1 MGRPAAS
8 ACACRTYLE
17 TTTDRKGQIVKEKSA
32 DRTTAN
38 RTTDTLAFFKG
49 FLSHPET
56 VASVVP
62 SSRFLERRI
71 IDAADIRNARLVVEL
86 GPGTGGTTRAIL
98 NSLPPT
104 GRLLTIELN
113 PDFIRLLNRIDD
125 PRLINHAGNAT
136 DIRKIL
142 QHYGLPNPDVVI
154 SGIPFSTMPASTGK
168 AILNAMWASL
178 MDGGRFVAYQ
188 FRNQV
193 ALLGR
198 ELFGNPDVT
207 MELRNAPPMRVYR
220 WYKTADAPVAVV

>member
-1 MGRPAAS
+1 M
-8 ACACRTYLE
+8 
-17 TTTDRKGQIVKEKSA
+17 TDKSA
-32 DRTTAN
+32 SRRASP
-38 RTTDTLAFFKG
+38 RKTDTLAFFKG
-49 FLSHPET
+49 FLSNPET

-71 IDAADIRNARLVVEL
+71 IDAADIRAARLVVEL

-98 NSLPPT
+98 RELPES
-104 GRLLTIELN
+104 GQLLTIELN
-113 PDFIRLLNRIDD
+113 PDFISLLNRIDD
-125 PRLINHAGNAT
+125 PRLINHTGNAT

-142 QHYGLPNPDVVI
+142 EHYGLPSPDVVI
-154 SGIPFSTMPASTGK
+154 SGIPFSTMPAATGK

-178 MDGGRFVAYQ
+178 VDGGRFVAYQ
-188 FRNQV
+188 FRSQV

-220 WYKTADAPVAVV
+220 WHKTADVPAAAV

>member
-1 MGRPAAS
+1 MKEKPAARNAS
-8 ACACRTYLE
+8 P
-17 TTTDRKGQIVKEKSA
+17 RK
-32 DRTTAN
+32 
-38 RTTDTLAFFKG
+38 TDTLAFFKG
-49 FLSHPET
+49 FLNHPET
-56 VASVVP
+56 VASVIP

-71 IDAADIRNARLVVEL
+71 IDAADIREARLVVEL

-98 NSLPPT
+98 NALPPT

-113 PDFIRLLNRIDD
+113 PDFIALLDRIDD
-125 PRLINHAGNAT
+125 PRLINHKGNAT

-142 QHYGLPNPDVVI
+142 EQYGLPNPDVVI
-154 SGIPFSTMPASTGK
+154 SGIPFSTMPVATGK

-178 MDGGRFVAYQ
+178 RDGGRFVAYQ
-188 FRNQV
+188 FRSQV

-220 WYKTADAPVAVV
+220 WHKTVDVPVAAI

>member
-1 MGRPAAS
+1 MKEKPAAPNAS
-8 ACACRTYLE
+8 PR
-17 TTTDRKGQIVKEKSA
+17 R
-32 DRTTAN
+32 
-38 RTTDTLAFFKG
+38 TDTLAFFKG
-49 FLSHPET
+49 FLNHPET

-71 IDAADIRNARLVVEL
+71 IDAADIREARLVVEL

-98 NSLPPT
+98 NALPPT

-113 PDFIRLLNRIDD
+113 PDFIALLDRIDD
-125 PRLINHAGNAT
+125 PRLINHKGNAT

-142 QHYGLPNPDVVI
+142 EQYGLPNPDVVI
-154 SGIPFSTMPASTGK
+154 SGIPFSTMPVATGK
-168 AILNAMWASL
+168 AILSAMWASL
-178 MDGGRFVAYQ
+178 RDGGRFVAYQ
-188 FRNQV
+188 FRSQV

-220 WYKTADAPVAVV
+220 WHKTADVSVAAV